1 MPGGAHAAH
10 FARVNAVVRRLVPEP
25 EFLIFAGDEI
35 AGLTADPRELRAQWQ
50 HWLATEMGWLRHR
63 GVPLWHATGN
73 HTTYDALS
81 EGVFREVLKLPGNGP
96 AGQEGLS
103 YFIRR
108 GSLLIV
114 FVHTLCADLG
124 GEGYVERRWLR
135 QVLTRHADAHHRL
148 VVGHHPVFPVNGY
161 CGPYQRT
168 VAPEVATDFWDALVD
183 GGVRAYLCSH
193 ILAFDVQVHRGVLQ
207 VCSAGAGNARL
218 MPETDEYLHCVQM
231 ALDDTML
238 AYQVLDADGHVRERL
253 TWPPE
258 EAAPGSFA
266 SLVPGR
272 HRAPWRFPERR
283 GHGLALR
290 FCGQAAGSGT
300 AAMQTLLSM
309 HCAGE
314 LDALWIGTR
323 GEQQRLTVIVGG
335 EPGRSPHYWLGPS
348 LDPGAPFDV
357 RLLLHTDMGPG
368 GILVRH
374 GDGWQSLAAASPWG
388 VERLRPVEAWSVGHG
403 ARGSAD
409 TPFLGRGLAVLAAP
423 VPAGRT

>member
-1 MPGGAHAAH
+1 M
-10 FARVNAVVRRLVPEP
+10 
-25 EFLIFAGDEI
+25 
-35 AGLTADPRELRAQWQ
+35 
-50 HWLATEMGWLRHR
+50 
-63 GVPLWHATGN
+63 WHATGN
-73 HTTYDALS
+73 HTAYDALS
-81 EGVFREVLKLPGNGP
+81 EGVFREVLELPCNGP

-135 QVLTRHADAHHRL
+135 QVLNRHADAHHRL

-168 VAPEVATDFWDALVD
+168 VAPEVALDFWDALVD

-218 MPETDEYLHCVQM
+218 MPETEEYLHCVQM
-231 ALDDTML
+231 ALDDTLL

-253 TWPPE
+253 AWPPE
-258 EAAPGSFA
+258 EATADSFA
-266 SLVPGR
+266 SLGPGR

-283 GHGLALR
+283 GHCLALR
-290 FCGQAAGSGT
+290 LRGQAAGSGT

-309 HCAGE
+309 RCAGE

-368 GILVRH
+368 GILLRH

-388 VERLRPVEAWSVGHG
+388 VERLRPAEEWSVGHG
-403 ARGSAD
+403 ARGSVD

-423 VPAGRT
+423 VLAGGT